1 MPQNIQLQKVMVNL
15 MVVKVGGNN
24 GTFRIIGRM
33 LYRCKGIDI
42 LSVGKHHNTAGMLSG
57 GSSDSGD
64 SRYQTIQLRSSLLF
78 SPLFIKFLN
87 HTIGGFFS
95 QSTDSSR
102 LVGIFLS
109 KNGSGIGMG
118 SGLIFSGEV

>member
-1 MPQNIQLQKVMVNL
+1 MPQNIQFQKVVVNL

-33 LYRCKGIDI
+33 LYRRKGIDI

-109 KNGSGIGMG
+109 ENGSGISMS